1 MLTNVAPY
9 NNLSPKQAT
18 TLPFSS
24 LRALTAPAIIP
35 IEEKLAKDTKKMD
48 TIATLFAE
56 RITVPLESCIIAT
69 NSLATI
75 LVAIKLAASTH
86 SAIGIPMKKANG
98 ENK

>member
-48 TIATLFAE
+48 TILRFLQRE
-56 RITVPLESCIIAT
+56 
-69 NSLATI
+69 
-75 LVAIKLAASTH
+75 
-86 SAIGIPMKKANG
+86 
-98 ENK
+98 